1 MDYKA
6 KIKERMSKLL
16 FLEMNKDGFKENIG
30 IPSYVTFK
38 NKDLYLPISSEYI
51 SSNINDEIKI
61 KNLPIYYFIEGM
73 FIAIGAD
80 ENLRFNDD
88 YELILDYIKDT
99 ENCIK
104 SLISKRIQEERYL
117 DAYLLLKGYYSYSK
131 DLEVMKKILLVGE
144 TIREQDSSFKDI
156 LLDDIEYCITNNLK
170 IAEPYL
176 YKAIVLKNE
185 GDFKAARVAINEY
198 INKGGKVTKE
208 VEIINTDIQNISDYE
223 NAIELLAEEPAKAVE
238 ILLRLAG
245 EFEENPLIYYYL
257 GIAFRKLEDYHKAI
271 YYLKESVKRESGILE
286 VIVELGLNYACINDF
301 EEAIKFFKKAF
312 EASRDVEIC
321 TNIVMCYLNINDL
334 ENLPIPDNSNEI
346 DINGLKQIISSRDE
360 YRKAKD
366 MGRTIT
372 RKRVEEEPREEKRRV
387 YDINVLLETAKNEV
401 NKNNE
406 VEGKKLINANFLTD
420 LDDANVPSNDFVE
433 VSEVTSEKEKEVS
446 NTDSLPLDIL
456 VDLKGT
462 DNTVVTDPIVKDEV
476 TMIEKIKDGE
486 TFYSGSFNFTK
497 KDFADEEDDDLFEEK
512 SHTGVKVFFLIVG
525 LLLLAGVIY
534 LAITKYVL

>member
-1 MDYKA
+1 MLNKILKKREDVGGILILNHANNKTIIWESCERGDFA
-6 KIKERMSKLL
+6 KTFIIQML
-16 FLEMNKDGFKENIG
+16 FNICMQ
-30 IPSYVTFK
+30 K
-38 NKDLYLPISSEYI
+38 NKDE
-51 SSNINDEIKI
+51 
-61 KNLPIYYFIEGM
+61 
-73 FIAIGAD
+73 
-80 ENLRFNDD
+80 
-88 YELILDYIKDT
+88 
-99 ENCIK
+99 
-104 SLISKRIQEERYL
+104 
-117 DAYLLLKGYYSYSK
+117 
-131 DLEVMKKILLVGE
+131 
-144 TIREQDSSFKDI
+144 
-156 LLDDIEYCITNNLK
+156 
-170 IAEPYL
+170 
-176 YKAIVLKNE
+176 
-185 GDFKAARVAINEY
+185 
-198 INKGGKVTKE
+198 
-208 VEIINTDIQNISDYE
+208 
-223 NAIELLAEEPAKAVE
+223 
-238 ILLRLAG
+238 
-245 EFEENPLIYYYL
+245 
-257 GIAFRKLEDYHKAI
+257 
-271 YYLKESVKRESGILE
+271 
-286 VIVELGLNYACINDF
+286 NDF
-301 EEAIKFFKKAF
+301 EQINRKLIK
-312 EASRDVEIC
+312 D
-321 TNIVMCYLNINDL
+321 DL

-420 LDDANVPSNDFVE
+420 LDDAKIPNNDIVE
-433 VSEVTSEKEKEVS
+433 VSEVSQNKEKETS

-497 KDFADEEDDDLFEEK
+497 KDFAEEDDDFFEEK
-512 SHTGVKVFFLIVG
+512 SHTGVKVFFLIIG

>member
-1 MDYKA
+1 MESRMEKYYRENPEYYK
-6 KIKERMSKLL
+6 R
-16 FLEMNKDGFKENIG
+16 
-30 IPSYVTFK
+30 
-38 NKDLYLPISSEYI
+38 
-51 SSNINDEIKI
+51 
-61 KNLPIYYFIEGM
+61 
-73 FIAIGAD
+73 
-80 ENLRFNDD
+80 
-88 YELILDYIKDT
+88 
-99 ENCIK
+99 
-104 SLISKRIQEERYL
+104 SKRNAGLY
-117 DAYLLLKGYYSYSK
+117 
-131 DLEVMKKILLVGE
+131 
-144 TIREQDSSFKDI
+144 KDI
-156 LLDDIEYCITNNLK
+156 DN
-170 IAEPYL
+170 
-176 YKAIVLKNE
+176 
-185 GDFKAARVAINEY
+185 
-198 INKGGKVTKE
+198 
-208 VEIINTDIQNISDYE
+208 
-223 NAIELLAEEPAKAVE
+223 
-238 ILLRLAG
+238 
-245 EFEENPLIYYYL
+245 
-257 GIAFRKLEDYHKAI
+257 
-271 YYLKESVKRESGILE
+271 
-286 VIVELGLNYACINDF
+286 
-301 EEAIKFFKKAF
+301 
-312 EASRDVEIC
+312 
-321 TNIVMCYLNINDL
+321 NINDL

-420 LDDANVPSNDFVE
+420 LDDTKIPNNDIVE
-433 VSEVTSEKEKEVS
+433 VSEVSQNKEKETS

-497 KDFADEEDDDLFEEK
+497 KDFAEEDDDFFEEK
-512 SHTGVKVFFLIVG
+512 SHTGVKVFFLIIG

>member
-1 MDYKA
+1 MESRMEKYYRENPEYYK
-6 KIKERMSKLL
+6 R
-16 FLEMNKDGFKENIG
+16 
-30 IPSYVTFK
+30 
-38 NKDLYLPISSEYI
+38 
-51 SSNINDEIKI
+51 
-61 KNLPIYYFIEGM
+61 
-73 FIAIGAD
+73 
-80 ENLRFNDD
+80 
-88 YELILDYIKDT
+88 
-99 ENCIK
+99 
-104 SLISKRIQEERYL
+104 SKRNAGLY
-117 DAYLLLKGYYSYSK
+117 
-131 DLEVMKKILLVGE
+131 
-144 TIREQDSSFKDI
+144 KDI
-156 LLDDIEYCITNNLK
+156 DN
-170 IAEPYL
+170 
-176 YKAIVLKNE
+176 
-185 GDFKAARVAINEY
+185 
-198 INKGGKVTKE
+198 
-208 VEIINTDIQNISDYE
+208 
-223 NAIELLAEEPAKAVE
+223 
-238 ILLRLAG
+238 
-245 EFEENPLIYYYL
+245 
-257 GIAFRKLEDYHKAI
+257 
-271 YYLKESVKRESGILE
+271 
-286 VIVELGLNYACINDF
+286 
-301 EEAIKFFKKAF
+301 
-312 EASRDVEIC
+312 
-321 TNIVMCYLNINDL
+321 NINDL

-372 RKRVEEEPREEKRRV
+372 RKMVEEEPREEKRRV

-497 KDFADEEDDDLFEEK
+497 KDFADEDDDDLFEEK
-512 SHTGVKVFFLIVG
+512 GHTGVKVFFLIVG

-534 LAITKYVL
+534 LAITKYLL

>member
-1 MDYKA
+1 MESRMEKYYRENPEYYK
-6 KIKERMSKLL
+6 R
-16 FLEMNKDGFKENIG
+16 
-30 IPSYVTFK
+30 
-38 NKDLYLPISSEYI
+38 
-51 SSNINDEIKI
+51 
-61 KNLPIYYFIEGM
+61 
-73 FIAIGAD
+73 
-80 ENLRFNDD
+80 
-88 YELILDYIKDT
+88 
-99 ENCIK
+99 
-104 SLISKRIQEERYL
+104 SKRNVNLY
-117 DAYLLLKGYYSYSK
+117 
-131 DLEVMKKILLVGE
+131 
-144 TIREQDSSFKDI
+144 KDI
-156 LLDDIEYCITNNLK
+156 D
-170 IAEPYL
+170 
-176 YKAIVLKNE
+176 
-185 GDFKAARVAINEY
+185 
-198 INKGGKVTKE
+198 
-208 VEIINTDIQNISDYE
+208 
-223 NAIELLAEEPAKAVE
+223 
-238 ILLRLAG
+238 
-245 EFEENPLIYYYL
+245 
-257 GIAFRKLEDYHKAI
+257 
-271 YYLKESVKRESGILE
+271 
-286 VIVELGLNYACINDF
+286 ND
-301 EEAIKFFKKAF
+301 
-312 EASRDVEIC
+312 
-321 TNIVMCYLNINDL
+321 INDL

-420 LDDANVPSNDFVE
+420 LDDAKIQNNDIVE
-433 VSEVTSEKEKEVS
+433 VSEVSQNKEKETS

-497 KDFADEEDDDLFEEK
+497 KDFAEEDDDFFEEK
-512 SHTGVKVFFLIVG
+512 SHTGVKVFFLIIG